1 MLKKNKDICIVLSLI
16 VICLGIG
23 DILMASYVYR
33 SSVGGL
39 FQAEMGVVWD
49 ALNVVVTAM
58 VGVATIIIS
67 RKLAKLEEK
76 QADIEI
82 KQNRLYTEPH
92 ILVDSIEISSV
103 EGELSADRTQFKTLK
118 GVDYPYYSNIRDES
132 NLKDSVLITVSIV
145 NTYEAF
151 ARVRFNEASFENLD
165 GNKIAE
171 YKMSTFG
178 ISKSHIMI
186 PKDRSGKIGFLL
198 NRRLQDK
205 LDNSKF
211 LISTYLDNNFN
222 ECFKDTQNYVIWAV
236 CEEKVSFMVCDIKQ
250 NSFEKVD

>member
-1 MLKKNKDICIVLSLI
+1 M
-16 VICLGIG
+16 
-23 DILMASYVYR
+23 
-33 SSVGGL
+33 
-39 FQAEMGVVWD
+39 
-49 ALNVVVTAM
+49 
-58 VGVATIIIS
+58 
-67 RKLAKLEEK
+67 
-76 QADIEI
+76 
-82 KQNRLYTEPH
+82 
-92 ILVDSIEISSV
+92 DSIEISSV

-145 NTYEAF
+145 NTSEAF

-222 ECFKDTQNYVIWAV
+222 ECFKDIQNYVIWAV